1 MRLADAGVAVYAA
14 QPRYW
19 FNQPPKAI
27 RVPFLAAN
35 GLCSTHQGPADEGT
49 RLSRRCLCRSRRD
62 WWGIEMGRY
71 GNSRSSVRQTTS
83 PTSCRGLPADRGRR
97 GPNVRRAD
105 ATSNSS
111 GASSSAKLVSSP
123 EPPVSPFVARHQLD
137 RRYCEFAKDDAAIPD
152 FLSPSECRSNPSIFY
167 CVSASR
173 QGRLEDGCFDTMA
186 HCYARSGEFVS
197 MHFDILE
204 RCDRIVVEKAT
215 PR

>member
-1 MRLADAGVAVYAA
+1 MKELVFLGAACVVAAVIGGGLKWAGMEIPVLQSAKRQVLLAVVGCLLIAGGVA
-14 QPRYW
+14 
-19 FNQPPKAI
+19 
-27 RVPFLAAN
+27 
-35 GLCSTHQGPADEGT
+35 
-49 RLSRRCLCRSRRD
+49 
-62 WWGIEMGRY
+62 
-71 GNSRSSVRQTTS
+71 
-83 PTSCRGLPADRGRR
+83 
-97 GPNVRRAD
+97 PNVRRAD